1 MLKKKFCLGRAN
13 VHSYKITSKG
23 REFFSKKVIKEKK
36 TKLNVYKLKR
46 EKMQPNWLIQWLLI
60 LINSN

>member
-46 EKMQPNWLIQWLLI
+46 EKMQPN
-60 LINSN
+60 